1 LSTVAPTRS
10 RKFYFSEKV
19 QDPKDPNSST
29 IFFITEEGKIPT
41 AYDPAS
47 AVPNIVVHQGDVEDW
62 LIENRSRETHAFHIH
77 QTHFLILERHG
88 VPVQEPY
95 LRDTINVPYWDGFSP
110 QYPSI
115 KLRMDFRDPNIIGTF
130 PYHCHILQHEDG
142 GMMGTIRVDAAGPV
156 KSEATRALQDKTAK

>member
-1 LSTVAPTRS
+1 MLR
-10 RKFYFSEKV
+10 
-19 QDPKDPNSST
+19 
-29 IFFITEEGKIPT
+29 
-41 AYDPAS
+41 
-47 AVPNIVVHQGDVEDW
+47 VHQGDVEDW

-115 KLRMDFRDPNIIGTF
+115 KLRMDFRDPNIVGTF

-142 GMMGTIRVDAAGPV
+142 GMMGTIRVLPAPAEARAARR
-156 KSEATRALQDKTAK
+156 ERAALPNSVRSV